1 MPQQEKLKEIDNFE
15 IEIKI
20 PIEDPERIMKS
31 LLTRGFQKYQRVI
44 EEDMYYNSE
53 YHDVRKCDEALR
65 IRKTR
70 DLLTGKTRAQINFK
84 GKKIDQISMS
94 RREYETGIEDP
105 DCMEKILGAIGFTR
119 AAGVKKT
126 RNYLQRG
133 ELTACLDQVENLG
146 NFLELEVIVRKENLR
161 ERYLSQMRE
170 ILQELGLSMD
180 NTVRASYLSMLMG
193 KEENIKERND
203 HGEKNCGDISGSG
216 LSCG

>member
-1 MPQQEKLKEIDNFE
+1 MTQQEKLKKIENFE

-31 LLTRGFQKYQRVI
+31 LMIRGFQKYQKVI

-53 YHDVRKCDEALR
+53 YHDVRKHDEALR

-84 GKKIDQISMS
+84 GKKMDQISMS

-105 DCMEKILGAIGFTR
+105 KILGAIGFIR
-119 AAGVKKT
+119 VAGVKKI
-126 RNYLQRG
+126 RNYLRR
-133 ELTACLDQVENLG
+133 EEMTACLDQVENLG
-146 NFLELEVIVRKENLR
+146 DFLELEVIVRKENLR
-161 ERYLSQMRE
+161 EKCLVQMRE

-180 NTVRASYLSMLMG
+180 NTVRTSYLSMLMD
-193 KEENIKERND
+193 K
-203 HGEKNCGDISGSG
+203 
-216 LSCG
+216 

>member
-1 MPQQEKLKEIDNFE
+1 MTQQEKSKEIDNFE

-31 LLTRGFQKYQRVI
+31 LMIRGFQKYQKVI

-53 YHDVRKCDEALR
+53 YHDVRKHDEALR
-65 IRKTR
+65 IRKSR

-84 GKKIDQISMS
+84 GKKMDQISMS

-105 DCMEKILGAIGFTR
+105 DCMEKILGAIGFTQV
-119 AAGVKKT
+119 AGVKKT
-126 RNYLQRG
+126 RNYLRR
-133 ELTACLDQVENLG
+133 EEMTACLDQVDNLG

-161 ERYLSQMRE
+161 EKCLVQMRE

-180 NTVRASYLSMLMG
+180 NTVRTSYLSMLMD
-193 KEENIKERND
+193 K
-203 HGEKNCGDISGSG
+203 
-216 LSCG
+216 

>member
-1 MPQQEKLKEIDNFE
+1 METDNFE

-31 LLTRGFQKYQRVI
+31 LLARGFQKYQKVI
-44 EEDMYYNSE
+44 EEDMYYNSA
-53 YHDVRKCDEALR
+53 YHDVRKYDEALR

-70 DLLTGKTRAQINFK
+70 DLLTGKTGAQINFK

-126 RNYLQRG
+126 RNYLQR
-133 ELTACLDQVENLG
+133 EEMTACLDQVENLG
-146 NFLELEVIVRKENLR
+146 NFLELEVIVGKADLR
-161 ERYLSQMRE
+161 EKCLAQMKE
-170 ILQELGLSMD
+170 ILQELELSMD
-180 NTVRASYLSMLMG
+180 NTVRSSYLSMLVD
-193 KEENIKERND
+193 KEK
-203 HGEKNCGDISGSG
+203 
-216 LSCG
+216 